1 MWRSSRIH
9 TWTPAILIYINDL
22 ATVSKACLSIL
33 FADDSNV
40 FISRKDVEIM
50 CEKLNNDMED
60 IRQWL
65 CCNKLSLNVS
75 KTHYMVFTP
84 RNKQVENLNIKI
96 QNTNIERV
104 SVTKFLG
111 VMIDAQ
117 LSWKCHIEY
126 TCKKISK
133 CLGVILKARKK
144 LNKSVLLNL
153 YYSFA
158 YPYFIYCNHVWGNTY
173 PTNLNK
179 MIVLQKKLIRIVTCS
194 PYRAHNKPL
203 LVANNVLSVNEI
215 NVYIVG
221 IFMYNY
227 CHDHLPN
234 LFDGFFQRIN
244 EVHDR
249 NTRQSNELH
258 VKFARTDVRKFSLRM
273 HGARIWNDIPMHIKH
288 ATSVNVFKQML
299 KKHLIDTNFAGNCHT
314 ILTDL
319 FIDWLLDDRYI
330 VWCHLDTV
338 SSLQNPHKRYP
349 IAHPWWGR
357 DMGCLLWA
365 QDLFHVLPQLL
376 QLWIQYCYIGPHYY
390 DIRLYAF
397 QRIMTSS

>member
-1 MWRSSRIH
+1 M
-9 TWTPAILIYINDL
+9 T
-22 ATVSKACLSIL
+22 
-33 FADDSNV
+33 
-40 FISRKDVEIM
+40 
-50 CEKLNNDMED
+50 
-60 IRQWL
+60 
-65 CCNKLSLNVS
+65 NKLSLNVS

-153 YYSFA
+153 FYSFA
-158 YPYFIYCNHVWGNTY
+158 YPYFIYCNHVWAIH
-173 PTNLNK
+173 LLLISIK
-179 MIVLQKKLIRIVTCS
+179 WLCCRKKLIRIVTCS
-194 PYRAHNKPL
+194 PYRAQNKPS
-203 LVANNVLSVNEI
+203 LVANNVLSINEI
-215 NVYIVG
+215 NVCIVG

-258 VKFARTDVRKFSLRM
+258 VKFARTDVRKFSLRI
-273 HGARIWNDIPMHIKH
+273 HGYSYAHK
-288 ATSVNVFKQML
+288 T
-299 KKHLIDTNFAGNCHT
+299 CH
-314 ILTDL
+314 
-319 FIDWLLDDRYI
+319 F
-330 VWCHLDTV
+330 C
-338 SSLQNPHKRYP
+338 K
-349 IAHPWWGR
+349 
-357 DMGCLLWA
+357 C
-365 QDLFHVLPQLL
+365 
-376 QLWIQYCYIGPHYY
+376 IQA
-390 DIRLYAF
+390 DA
-397 QRIMTSS
+397 

>member
-1 MWRSSRIH
+1 MYLKPIIWYSR
-9 TWTPAILIYINDL
+9 L
-22 ATVSKACLSIL
+22 
-33 FADDSNV
+33 
-40 FISRKDVEIM
+40 EI
-50 CEKLNNDMED
+50 
-60 IRQWL
+60 
-65 CCNKLSLNVS
+65 
-75 KTHYMVFTP
+75 
-84 RNKQVENLNIKI
+84 VENLNKKI
-96 QNTNIERV
+96 QNNNIERF

-133 CLGVILKARKK
+133 CLGVILKAPKK

-194 PYRAHNKPL
+194 PYRAHSKPL
-203 LVANNVLSVNEI
+203 LVASNVLSVNEI

-221 IFMYNY
+221 IFMYNL

-249 NTRQSNELH
+249 YTRQSN
-258 VKFARTDVRKFSLRM
+258 
-273 HGARIWNDIPMHIKH
+273 
-288 ATSVNVFKQML
+288 
-299 KKHLIDTNFAGNCHT
+299 
-314 ILTDL
+314 
-319 FIDWLLDDRYI
+319 
-330 VWCHLDTV
+330 
-338 SSLQNPHKRYP
+338 
-349 IAHPWWGR
+349 
-357 DMGCLLWA
+357 
-365 QDLFHVLPQLL
+365 
-376 QLWIQYCYIGPHYY
+376 
-390 DIRLYAF
+390 
-397 QRIMTSS
+397 